1 MRLALRRKKA
11 DDLPFDLTT
20 TRNAWQCAS
29 VLLAYPDETLMGHL
43 PAVRQVCATLPAPLR
58 APLETVAATVAFE
71 PVEELRQRYVE
82 TFDSTRRC
90 APYLTYFSF
99 GDTRKRGLA
108 LVQFKQTYRRAGVVP
123 PEDEL
128 PDHLSVVLEFGAC
141 VDPVQGLRLL
151 LSYRAG
157 LEVLRLALRDRESL
171 WENVLHAVCGTLP
184 ALDGDEESAVARL
197 VAQGPPDE
205 DVGLDA
211 YPIDPRLNPSGR
223 PFEPH
228 PAMRGARS

>member
-11 DDLPFDLTT
+11 GDLPFDLAT

-29 VLLAYPDETLMGHL
+29 VLLAYPDETLLGHL
-43 PAVRQVCATLPAPLR
+43 PAVRQVCATLPARLR
-58 APLETVAATVAFE
+58 APLETVAATVGSE

-90 APYLTYFSF
+90 APYLTYFSC
-99 GDTRKRGLA
+99 GDTRKRGVA
-108 LVQFKQTYRRAGVVP
+108 LVQLKQTYRRAGAVP

-141 VDPVQGLRLL
+141 VDPDQGLRLL
-151 LSYRAG
+151 LTYRAG
-157 LEVLRLALRDRESL
+157 LEVLRLALRERESL
-171 WENVLHAVCGTLP
+171 WANVLDAVCATLP
-184 ALDGDEESAVARL
+184 TLEGDEESAVARL
-197 VAQGPPDE
+197 VEQGPPAE

-211 YPIDPRLNPSGR
+211 YPIDPRLNPAGR
-223 PFEPH
+223 LFEPL
-228 PAMRGARS
+228 PATRGARS